1 MFKLKNKSAQ
11 TQQTR
16 CAGTCLTAEQFEKN
30 ILYPMV
36 PNFSNSTQ
44 IIRLMKFC
52 VSVFVTISDSYAGL
66 PSFQLGIQPG
76 SPYLTASDCQNSLE
90 VC

>member
-16 CAGTCLTAEQFEKN
+16 CAGTCLTAGQFEKN

-36 PNFSNSTQ
+36 STQ

-76 SPYLTASDCQNSLE
+76 SPYLTGSAWQNALE
-90 VC
+90 VW

>member
-36 PNFSNSTQ
+36 STQ
-44 IIRLMKFC
+44 IIRLIFLMKFC
-52 VSVFVTISDSYAGL
+52 VSVSVTISDSYAGL

-76 SPYLTASDCQNSLE
+76 SPYLTGSAWQNALE
-90 VC
+90 VW